1 MFEKDS
7 LYSHTPVC
15 GAGRGVGLYLL
26 KGGEVKKLTFTD
38 TLGAGGNMDTHPVGS
53 TFVIQT
59 PQPHISDGE
68 GNLPAQACEVGTST
82 VGPTSSTPILPPSNN
97 DPSAELRDL
106 ITELGNRIGDSIASR
121 LFTTTQPISPLCDP
135 VSPVVT
141 DRHEQS
147 SNISGT
153 LDLSKVNVVVKP
165 DVREPAV
172 FRGEGSDKCT
182 VQEWIEL
189 MEVYL
194 RKKNCTASDQVDE
207 VLSHLM
213 GRAKKIVKV
222 GLKSSSTP
230 DNAVQPDMIY
240 DILRRYFSES
250 PASCLPLADFYATQ
264 PSAGENPVDYWVRL
278 NTAAEQAD
286 RHLKKQGRKLENMSA
301 EISMMFIRNCSDPEL
316 SSVFKSKPMSR
327 WTSTEVQEAIDEY
340 QREFLSKRKS
350 GEVKPL
356 KVTAAVAYSMLDV
369 KEEVSARE
377 PSSPSPSRPSESSSV
392 EGGAF
397 ERVLC
402 MLERVLEKT
411 NQATPPGV
419 TQPGQ
424 WVRVTPCRVCGDSG
438 HSTRSHCMKEKRCL
452 ACFEIGHQKKE
463 CTMRRT
469 AMRNSTGPAQ
479 GN

>member
-7 LYSHTPVC
+7 LYCHTPVV
-15 GAGRGVGLYLL
+15 GAGRGRGLYLP

-38 TLGAGGNMDTHPVGS
+38 TLGADNAMHTHPEGS
-53 TFVIQT
+53 TFVVHT
-59 PQPHISDGE
+59 SQPHSDGE
-68 GNLPAQACEVGTST
+68 GDSPQSCEVGTPT
-82 VGPTSSTPILPPSNN
+82 VGPTSSTPVLPACGN

-106 ITELGNRIGDSIASR
+106 IAELGNRIGDSIASR
-121 LFTTTQPISPLCDP
+121 LFSTTQPISPPSGP
-135 VSPVVT
+135 VSPVVA
-141 DRHEQS
+141 DKHEQS
-147 SNISGT
+147 SNIIGT
-153 LDLSKVNVVVKP
+153 LDLTKVNVVVRP

-194 RKKNCTASDQVDE
+194 RKKNCPASDQVDE
-207 VLSHLM
+207 ILSHLM

-230 DNAVQPDMIY
+230 DKTVQTDMIY

-250 PASCLPLADFYATQ
+250 PASSLPLADFYATQ
-264 PSAGENPVDYWVRL
+264 PSAGKNPVDYWVRL
-278 NTAAEQAD
+278 NTTAEQAD

-301 EISMMFIRNCSDPEL
+301 EIAMMFIRNCSDPEL
-316 SSVFKSKPMSR
+316 SGVFKSKPMSR

-350 GEVKPL
+350 GEVKPM
-356 KVTAAVAYSMLDV
+356 KVTAAVAYSMPDV
-369 KEEVSARE
+369 REEVSVRE
-377 PSSPSPSRPSESSSV
+377 PSLPVPSRSSESSSA

-402 MLERVLEKT
+402 MLERLLERT

-438 HSTRSHCMKEKRCL
+438 HSTRSHCMKEKRWL

-469 AMRNSTGPAQ
+469 AMPNPVVPDQ